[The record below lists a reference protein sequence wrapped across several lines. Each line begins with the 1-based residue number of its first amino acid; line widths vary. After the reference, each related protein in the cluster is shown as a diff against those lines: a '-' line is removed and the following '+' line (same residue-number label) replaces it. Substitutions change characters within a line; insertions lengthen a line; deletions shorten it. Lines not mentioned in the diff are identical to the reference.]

1 MFFYYFCKI
10 LVIEYLSACAL
21 QISCY
26 YQSIISFIPATSN
39 LRSCYLSL
47 AREVFPDGGLR
58 ADDDRTTPARQS
70 APKHIGEREED
81 LKASFCAASEAFR
94 SSQGR
99 YGFGGIHELQL

>member
-1 MFFYYFCKI
+1 MLRTTEERREDGRGDDRPAISKTET
-10 LVIEYLSACAL
+10 VKYLG
-21 QISCY
+21 
-26 YQSIISFIPATSN
+26 
-39 LRSCYLSL
+39 L
-47 AREVFPDGGLR
+47 AGNCGLR